1 MSASE
6 GLQRLNARCISEIAR
21 DLASGAVT
29 SETLVKDALDAIA
42 AEPAPFL
49 RVASE
54 RALNDARA
62 SDALRASGRARSALE
77 GIPVSVKDLFDVGG
91 EVTAAGSIALKDAQ
105 PAVKDAPVVSAL
117 KQAGAVIVGRT
128 HMSEYAFT
136 GLGDNPHF
144 PHCRNPHNR
153 DRVCG
158 GSSSGAAASVG
169 YGQAAVG
176 LGTDTGGSVRIP
188 ASFCGLTGFKP
199 TQKRVS
205 RDGAFVLSLTQD
217 SIGPIARSVFSCA
230 VVDRILA
237 GDTGLLPAAS
247 ALRGLQF
254 AVPQSY
260 VLDGLEPHVSAS
272 FAEGVRRITKAGA
285 LVQPE
290 AFAHFSELPALFS
303 RGTIVNAEA
312 HAHHSILGLLAHREL
327 YDPMVLARIDIGG
340 RMSEADVERLF
351 NERQR
356 LMAMTR
362 EIAGSYDALL
372 LPTTPISAPRFD
384 ELKDAASFGR
394 LNSLALRNTSLFN
407 FLDCC
412 AISLPLPVSQ
422 GLPVGLMLVGQHMQD
437 QKLFADALAVERALS
452 A

>member
-1 MSASE
+1 MSASDRPQ
-6 GLQRLNARCISEIAR
+6 GLNARCIADIAR
-21 DLASGAVT
+21 DLAAGSVT
-29 SETLVKDALDAIA
+29 SETLVMDALAAIA
-42 AEPAPFL
+42 AEPSSFML
-49 RVASE
+49 VASE
-54 RALNDARA
+54 RALREAKA
-62 SDALRASGRARSALE
+62 SDALRAAGRARSVLE
-77 GIPVSVKDLFDVGG
+77 GIPVSVKDLFDVEG
-91 EVTAAGSIALKDAQ
+91 ETTAAGSVALKTAP
-105 PAVKDAPVVSAL
+105 PAAKDAPVVSAL
-117 KQAGAVIVGRT
+117 KKAGAIIVGRT

-144 PHCRNPHNR
+144 AHCRNPHDS

-205 RDGAFVLSLTQD
+205 RDGAFVLSQTQD
-217 SIGPIARSVFSCA
+217 SIGPITRSVFSCA
-230 VVDRILA
+230 VVDQLLA
-237 GDTGLLPAAS
+237 GATGALPVAS
-247 ALRGLQF
+247 TLSGLKF
-254 AVPQSY
+254 AIPQTY
-260 VLDGLEPHVSAS
+260 VLDGLEPHVAAS
-272 FAEGVRRITKAGA
+272 FADGVKRLSDAGA
-285 LVQPE
+285 HVEPL
-290 AFAHFSELPALFS
+290 AFAHFAELPSLFS

-312 HAHHSILGLLAHREL
+312 HAHHAKTGLLAHREL

-340 RMSEADVERLF
+340 RMSEADVGRLLSER
-351 NERQR
+351 RR
-356 LMAMTR
+356 LIGLTR
-362 EIAGSYDALL
+362 EVAGSYDALL
-372 LPTTPISAPRFD
+372 LPTTPIAAPRFD

-412 AISLPLPVSQ
+412 AISLPLPVLQ
-422 GLPVGLMLVGQHMQD
+422 GLPVGLMLVGQHMMD
-437 QKLFADALAVERALS
+437 QKLFSDALAVERALT